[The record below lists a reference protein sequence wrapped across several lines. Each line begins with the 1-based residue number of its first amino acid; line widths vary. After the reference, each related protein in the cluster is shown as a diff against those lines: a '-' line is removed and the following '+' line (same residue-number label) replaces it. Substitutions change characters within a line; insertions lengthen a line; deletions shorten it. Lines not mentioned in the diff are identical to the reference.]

1 MKFSKTKN
9 LKMKLQII
17 TKLKKKKK
25 KRNLL
30 WHKGSHTQHMT
41 PVILQYDRSHRELSE
56 PAGKSPSHNKVEI
69 VRKP

>member
-1 MKFSKTKN
+1 MKFSKKN

-17 TKLKKKKK
+17 SKLKKK

-41 PVILQYDRSHRELSE
+41 PVILQHDRSHRELSK
-56 PAGKSPSHNKVEI
+56 PAGKSLSHNEVEI